1 MKGMIALRFF
11 SIASGS
17 KGNCICIE
25 SGGAAVLID
34 AGVPSR
40 RTAEALHNAGIAP
53 SSVRGV
59 FITHEHSDH
68 VKCLPYVVRAV
79 KAPVFAN
86 MATIDALG
94 PKAAS
99 DGCAFYEL
107 PVGKEADL
115 GELSLRSFRTSHD
128 AAESVGYVVTDG
140 RTSLAVCT
148 DTGRMTK
155 EATEA
160 ITGCKLVYIE
170 SNHDEEMLINGPY
183 PAYLKDRILSSRGH
197 LSNVESGC
205 SCRVFAE
212 GGAEHFV
219 LAHLSEENNTP
230 ELALSTVG
238 GILAAGGVRVGAD
251 CTLETAGQYEPSK
264 IYEI

>member
-1 MKGMIALRFF
+1 MEALRFF

-17 KGNCICIE
+17 KGNCICVE
-25 SGGAAVLID
+25 SGGCAVLID
-34 AGVPSR
+34 AGVPTR
-40 RTAEALHNAGIAP
+40 RTAEALHNAGIAL

-68 VKCLPYVVRAV
+68 VKCLPYVSRALKV
-79 KAPVFAN
+79 PVFAN
-86 MATIDALG
+86 MNTINALNSR
-94 PKAAS
+94 AAS

-107 PVGKEADL
+107 PTGKDADM

-128 AAESVGYVVTDG
+128 AAESVGYVVSDG
-140 RTSLAVCT
+140 KTRLAVCT

-160 ITGCKLVYIE
+160 MTGCRLIYIE

-197 LSNVESGC
+197 LSNVESAC

-212 GGAEHFV
+212 GGAEHFI

-230 ELALSTVG
+230 ELALSTVS
-238 GILAAGGVRVGAD
+238 GILAAGGVAVGSD
-251 CTLETAGQYEPSK
+251 CTLEAAGQYEPSK
-264 IYEI
+264 VYEI